1 VSCLPA
7 LGHRRLAGQARQRVS
22 TREPS
27 GARGPGHANR
37 RLSVVPAP
45 NGVYVYLYH
54 LNYIVAHAKNLKG
67 YRAVPDGL
75 IRIKGTS
82 WN

>member
-1 VSCLPA
+1 
-7 LGHRRLAGQARQRVS
+7 
-22 TREPS
+22 
-27 GARGPGHANR
+27 
-37 RLSVVPAP
+37 
-45 NGVYVYLYH
+45 
-54 LNYIVAHAKNLKG
+54 VAFPRNLKG